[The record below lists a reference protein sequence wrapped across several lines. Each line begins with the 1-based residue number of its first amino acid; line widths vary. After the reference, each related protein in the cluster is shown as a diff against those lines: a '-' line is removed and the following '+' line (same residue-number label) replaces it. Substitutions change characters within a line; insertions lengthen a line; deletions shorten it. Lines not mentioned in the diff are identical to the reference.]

1 MVASG
6 KMAPVPPVLIQE
18 DAADS
23 DDEDGADFTVGLFAS
38 AADTKVRLT
47 PQLLFLPPPHVP
59 MNVSLHLFWDPTFC
73 TGQPTSKIQ

>member
-47 PQLLFLPPPHVP
+47 PQLLFLPPPLP
-59 MNVSLHLFWDPTFC
+59 PTRSPFSSSSVVC
-73 TGQPTSKIQ
+73 LLLTNA

>member
-47 PQLLFLPPPHVP
+47 PQFFFFPSPSRPPSFFFFFFCGLLVT
-59 MNVSLHLFWDPTFC
+59 N
-73 TGQPTSKIQ
+73 

>member
-47 PQLLFLPPPHVP
+47 PQLLFLFFPSP
-59 MNVSLHLFWDPTFC
+59 SR
-73 TGQPTSKIQ
+73 QPALLLLLLLWFACY